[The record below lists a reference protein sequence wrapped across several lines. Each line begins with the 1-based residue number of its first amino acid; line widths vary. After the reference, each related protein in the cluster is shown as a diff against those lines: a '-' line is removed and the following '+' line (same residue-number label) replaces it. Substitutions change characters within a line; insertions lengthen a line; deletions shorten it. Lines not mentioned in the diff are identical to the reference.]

1 MQRSQ
6 NNLLHDN
13 KNFTIDSVRWSPER
27 GNMACGHCHVY
38 YEIYIQTS
46 GKRCYFLKNSIY
58 EIEAGDV
65 VIIAPGV
72 VHKTSD
78 LDKNPYSRLLI
89 EFDDKYINDTV
100 NLLGDKEI
108 RKRFSELLTNGYYIY
123 RNTEQKDAILEACKN
138 ISIENESS
146 FSFDHLK
153 CRLMVAELILNILR
167 DAYGSGLAN
176 EIDSRYKISQIL
188 HYINNNYNKELSL
201 KDISTKFYIS
211 YYHLSRLFKE
221 VTGFTFVAYMNIIRV
236 NKAKLLMEETDDR
249 LETISKIVGFGSQK
263 QFVRAFK
270 SLHGVSPSKYR
281 AALRQQK
288 KH

>member
-1 MQRSQ
+1 MQRSE
-6 NNLLHDN
+6 NNLQDT
-13 KNFTIDSVRWSPER
+13 KSFAIDSVHLSLQRE
-27 GNMACGHCHVY
+27 NMACGHCHIF
-38 YEIYIQTS
+38 YEIYIQTA

-89 EFDDKYINDTV
+89 EFNDKYINDTV

-108 RKRFSELLTNGYYIY
+108 KKRFFDLLSNGYYIY
-123 RNTEQKDAILEACKN
+123 RNVEQKDAILEVCKN
-138 ISIENESS
+138 ISVENESS
-146 FSFDHLK
+146 FPFDHLK
-153 CRLMVAELILNILR
+153 CKLMVAELILNVLR
-167 DAYGSGLAN
+167 DAYDSGSAN

-201 KDISTKFYIS
+201 KGISAKFYIS
-211 YYHLSRLFKE
+211 YYHLSRLFKD

-249 LETISKIVGFGSQK
+249 LENISKIVGFGSQK

-281 AALRQQK
+281 STFRQQK